1 MLQRGSQWTAHKP
14 ESGIVVMN
22 MHKANPRPPCLS
34 SRRLRIVLIFV
45 GIAKQLSVSPEG
57 RSARVGRTSG
67 LDGCGGDGDNPGS
80 VELLIAIREALT
92 ANGIEI
98 ASPSA
103 AAARAAA

>member
-1 MLQRGSQWTAHKP
+1 VGG
-14 ESGIVVMN
+14 EDIVVG
-22 MHKANPRPPCLS
+22 
-34 SRRLRIVLIFV
+34 FE
-45 GIAKQLSVSPEG
+45 SVCVHSD
-57 RSARVGRTSG
+57 T
-67 LDGCGGDGDNPGS
+67 PGS